1 MAKKISFSHSKLDV
15 ARTCFL
21 QYKFKYVDK
30 VQVEGKAD
38 ATEFGGL
45 IHEIAEHYTGT
56 GRSELLEL
64 YHKFK
69 NQYAITDFYRLKVPL
84 ALKNVHT
91 SFVECDKDVKEKW
104 SEDEV
109 RVPYNDEI
117 ELNGKIDFRS
127 LTNDDRHIIADYK
140 TSKSSAYANHR
151 NQLSM
156 YMLMLHLK
164 YGIAYEDM
172 DMIVIYL
179 ALDGT
184 DKKGLTIANEGW
196 SNIKKDYKLDESDVS
211 ALEMEITAIW
221 NKIQKCTDRNDW
233 PAKPTKFSCT
243 WCPFNELCDK
253 KWIDPA

>member
-1 MAKKISFSHSKLDV
+1 MDKKISFSHSKLDV

-21 QYKFKYVDK
+21 QYKFKYVDRI
-30 VQVEGKAD
+30 QVDGKAD
-38 ATEFGGL
+38 ATEFGSL
-45 IHEIAEHYTGT
+45 IHDVAEHYTG
-56 GRSELLEL
+56 GGKDELLSL
-64 YHKFK
+64 YHKFVK
-69 NQYAITDFYRLKVPL
+69 KYEITDVYRLKIPL

-91 SFVECDKDVKEKW
+91 SFVECGKGIKQKW

-127 LTNDDRHIIADYK
+127 LTTSGRHIIADYK
-140 TSKSSAYANHR
+140 TSKSNAYANHR

-164 YGIAYEDM
+164 YDIPYKDM

-179 ALDGT
+179 ALDGQ
-184 DKKGLTIANEGW
+184 DKKGNTIANEGW
-196 SNIKKDYKLDESDVS
+196 DNITKEYKLDESDVS

-233 PAKPTKFSCT
+233 PAKPAKFSCT
-243 WCPFNELCDK
+243 WCPFNTICDK
-253 KWIDPA
+253 KWGEPT